1 MKKIIK
7 LLLIV
12 IWLLV
17 IFLFSNQ
24 DGSTSTSLTNGIL
37 EKYLF
42 FVDSDIFFMIIRKM
56 AHITEYF
63 ILGILVLNFI
73 NEFKVDKK
81 IIISILIC
89 FILASFDEFHQL
101 FIPDRTGRLLDVFID
116 MIGASLGILILSLIK
131 NHKKQIKCNL

>member
-7 LLLIV
+7 LLFIV

-73 NEFKVDKK
+73 NEFKIDKK
-81 IIISILIC
+81 IVVSSLIC
-89 FILASFDEFHQL
+89 FILASFDELHQL
-101 FIPDRTGRLLDVFID
+101 FIPDRTGCLLDVFID

-131 NHKKQIKCNL
+131 NHKKQR

>member
-1 MKKIIK
+1 MKKIVK

-63 ILGILVLNFI
+63 ILGILILNFI
-73 NEFKVDKK
+73 NEFKIDKK
-81 IIISILIC
+81 IVVSILIC

-131 NHKKQIKCNL
+131 NHKKQR

>member
-1 MKKIIK
+1 MKKIVK

-63 ILGILVLNFI
+63 ILGILILNFI

-81 IIISILIC
+81 IVISILIC

-131 NHKKQIKCNL
+131 NHKKQR

>member
-7 LLLIV
+7 LLLII

-73 NEFKVDKK
+73 NEFKIDKK
-81 IIISILIC
+81 IVVSILIC

-131 NHKKQIKCNL
+131 NHKKQR

>member
-1 MKKIIK
+1 MKKIVK
-7 LLLIV
+7 LLLII

-24 DGSTSTSLTNGIL
+24 DGSASTSLTNGIL

-101 FIPDRTGRLLDVFID
+101 FIPDRTGCLLDVFID
-116 MIGASLGILILSLIK
+116 MIGASLGILILSLMK
-131 NHKKQIKCNL
+131 NHKKQR

>member
-1 MKKIIK
+1 MKKIVK

-73 NEFKVDKK
+73 NEFKIDKK
-81 IIISILIC
+81 IVVSSLIC

-131 NHKKQIKCNL
+131 NHKKQR

>member
-1 MKKIIK
+1 MKKIVK
-7 LLLIV
+7 LLLII

-131 NHKKQIKCNL
+131 NHKKQR

>member
-1 MKKIIK
+1 MKKIVK
-7 LLLIV
+7 LLLII

-63 ILGILVLNFI
+63 ILGILFLNFI
-73 NEFKVDKK
+73 NEFKIDKK
-81 IIISILIC
+81 IVVSILIC

-101 FIPDRTGRLLDVFID
+101 FIPDRTGCLLDVFID

-131 NHKKQIKCNL
+131 NHKKQR

>member
-7 LLLIV
+7 LLFII

-101 FIPDRTGRLLDVFID
+101 FIPDRTGCLLDVFID

-131 NHKKQIKCNL
+131 NHKKQR

>member
-131 NHKKQIKCNL
+131 NHKKQR

>member
-7 LLLIV
+7 LLFII

-73 NEFKVDKK
+73 NEFKIDKK
-81 IIISILIC
+81 IVISILIC
-89 FILASFDEFHQL
+89 FILASFDELHQL
-101 FIPDRTGRLLDVFID
+101 FIPDRTGCLLDVFID
-116 MIGASLGILILSLIK
+116 MFGASLGILILSLIK
-131 NHKKQIKCNL
+131 NHKKQR

>member
-7 LLLIV
+7 LLFII

-73 NEFKVDKK
+73 NEFKIDKK
-81 IIISILIC
+81 IVVSILIC
-89 FILASFDEFHQL
+89 FILASFDELHQL
-101 FIPDRTGRLLDVFID
+101 FIPDRTGCLLDVFID

-131 NHKKQIKCNL
+131 NHKKQR

>member
-7 LLLIV
+7 LLFII

-101 FIPDRTGRLLDVFID
+101 LIPDRTGRLLDVFID

-131 NHKKQIKCNL
+131 NHKKQR

>member
-7 LLLIV
+7 LLFII

-73 NEFKVDKK
+73 NEFKIDKK
-81 IIISILIC
+81 IIVSILIC

-131 NHKKQIKCNL
+131 NHKKQR

>member
-7 LLLIV
+7 LLFII

-56 AHITEYF
+56 AHIIEYF

-81 IIISILIC
+81 IVISILIC

-131 NHKKQIKCNL
+131 NHKKQS

>member
-1 MKKIIK
+1 MKKIVK

-73 NEFKVDKK
+73 NELKIDKK
-81 IIISILIC
+81 IVVSILIC
-89 FILASFDEFHQL
+89 FILASFDELHQL
-101 FIPDRTGRLLDVFID
+101 FIPDRTGCLLDVFID

-131 NHKKQIKCNL
+131 NHKKQR

>member
-1 MKKIIK
+1 MKKIVK

-56 AHITEYF
+56 AHIIEYF

-81 IIISILIC
+81 IVISILIC

-131 NHKKQIKCNL
+131 NHKKQS

>member
-7 LLLIV
+7 LLFII

-63 ILGILVLNFI
+63 ILGILILNFI

-81 IIISILIC
+81 IVISILIC
-89 FILASFDEFHQL
+89 FILASFDELHQL
-101 FIPDRTGRLLDVFID
+101 FIPDRTGCLLDVFID

-131 NHKKQIKCNL
+131 NHKKQR

>member
-1 MKKIIK
+1 MKKIVK
-7 LLLIV
+7 LLLII

-42 FVDSDIFFMIIRKM
+42 FLDSDIFFMIIRKM

-73 NEFKVDKK
+73 NEFKIDKK
-81 IIISILIC
+81 IVISILMC

-101 FIPDRTGRLLDVFID
+101 FIPDRTGCLLDVFID
-116 MIGASLGILILSLIK
+116 MIGASLGISILSLIK
-131 NHKKQIKCNL
+131 NHKKQR

>member
-7 LLLIV
+7 LLFII

-73 NEFKVDKK
+73 NEFKIDKK
-81 IIISILIC
+81 IVVSSLIC

-131 NHKKQIKCNL
+131 NHKKQR

>member
-1 MKKIIK
+1 MKKIVK
-7 LLLIV
+7 LLLII

-37 EKYLF
+37 EKNLF

-131 NHKKQIKCNL
+131 NHKKQR

>member
-1 MKKIIK
+1 MKKIVK
-7 LLLIV
+7 LLFTI

-73 NEFKVDKK
+73 NEFKIDKK
-81 IIISILIC
+81 IVVSILIC
-89 FILASFDEFHQL
+89 FILASFDELHQL
-101 FIPDRTGRLLDVFID
+101 FIPDRTGCLLDVFID

-131 NHKKQIKCNL
+131 NHKKQR

>member
-1 MKKIIK
+1 MKKIVK

-24 DGSTSTSLTNGIL
+24 DGSTSTLLTNGIL

-73 NEFKVDKK
+73 NEFKIDKK

-89 FILASFDEFHQL
+89 FILASFDELHQL
-101 FIPDRTGRLLDVFID
+101 FIPDRTGCLLDVFID

-131 NHKKQIKCNL
+131 NHKKQR

>member
-1 MKKIIK
+1 MKKIVK
-7 LLLIV
+7 LLFII

-73 NEFKVDKK
+73 NEFKIDKK
-81 IIISILIC
+81 IVASILIC
-89 FILASFDEFHQL
+89 

-131 NHKKQIKCNL
+131 NHKKQR

>member
-1 MKKIIK
+1 MRKIVK
-7 LLLIV
+7 LLFII

-73 NEFKVDKK
+73 NEFKIDKK
-81 IIISILIC
+81 IVASILIC

-131 NHKKQIKCNL
+131 NHKKQR

>member
-1 MKKIIK
+1 MKKIVK
-7 LLLIV
+7 LLLII
-12 IWLLV
+12 IWLFV

-73 NEFKVDKK
+73 NEFKIDKK
-81 IIISILIC
+81 IVVSILIC

-131 NHKKQIKCNL
+131 NHKKQR

>member
-7 LLLIV
+7 LLFII

-73 NEFKVDKK
+73 NEFKIDKK
-81 IIISILIC
+81 IVVSILIC
-89 FILASFDEFHQL
+89 FILASFDELHQL

-116 MIGASLGILILSLIK
+116 MIGDSLGILILSLIK
-131 NHKKQIKCNL
+131 NHKKQR

>member
-1 MKKIIK
+1 MKKIVK
-7 LLLIV
+7 LLLII

-81 IIISILIC
+81 IVVSILIC

-131 NHKKQIKCNL
+131 NHKKQR

>member
-1 MKKIIK
+1 MKKIVK

-73 NEFKVDKK
+73 NEFKIDKK
-81 IIISILIC
+81 IVVSILIS

-131 NHKKQIKCNL
+131 NHKKQR

>member
-1 MKKIIK
+1 MKKIVK
-7 LLLIV
+7 LLFII

-63 ILGILVLNFI
+63 ILGRQYKKGNNNCIFRYIFI
-73 NEFKVDKK
+73 
-81 IIISILIC
+81 C
-89 FILASFDEFHQL
+89 
-101 FIPDRTGRLLDVFID
+101 
-116 MIGASLGILILSLIK
+116 M
-131 NHKKQIKCNL
+131 

>member
-1 MKKIIK
+1 MKKIVK
-7 LLLIV
+7 LLLII
-12 IWLLV
+12 IWLFV

-131 NHKKQIKCNL
+131 NHKKQR

>member
-7 LLLIV
+7 LLFII

-73 NEFKVDKK
+73 NEFKIDKK
-81 IIISILIC
+81 IIVSILIC

-116 MIGASLGILILSLIK
+116 MIGDSLGILILSLIK
-131 NHKKQIKCNL
+131 NHKKQR

>member
-1 MKKIIK
+1 MKKIVK

-73 NEFKVDKK
+73 NEFKIDKK
-81 IIISILIC
+81 IVVSILIC

-131 NHKKQIKCNL
+131 NHKKQR

>member
-1 MKKIIK
+1 MKKIVK
-7 LLLIV
+7 LLLII
-12 IWLLV
+12 IWLFV

-37 EKYLF
+37 GKYLF

-131 NHKKQIKCNL
+131 NHKKQR

>member
-7 LLLIV
+7 LLFII

-131 NHKKQIKCNL
+131 NHKKQR

>member
-7 LLLIV
+7 LLFII

-73 NEFKVDKK
+73 NEFKIDKK
-81 IIISILIC
+81 IVVSILIC
-89 FILASFDEFHQL
+89 FILASFDELHQL

-131 NHKKQIKCNL
+131 NHKKQR

>member
-7 LLLIV
+7 LLFII
-12 IWLLV
+12 IWLFV

-42 FVDSDIFFMIIRKM
+42 FVDSDMFFMIIRKM

-131 NHKKQIKCNL
+131 NHKKQR

>member
-7 LLLIV
+7 LLFIV

-42 FVDSDIFFMIIRKM
+42 FVDSDIFFMIIRKI

-131 NHKKQIKCNL
+131 NHKKQR

>member
-1 MKKIIK
+1 MKKIVK

-73 NEFKVDKK
+73 NEFKIDKK
-81 IIISILIC
+81 IVVSSLIC

-131 NHKKQIKCNL
+131 NHKKQS

>member
-7 LLLIV
+7 LLFIV

-131 NHKKQIKCNL
+131 NHKKQ